1 MAALYD
7 LKFKVIPISLEYRS
21 IGKVI
26 YQIELLF
33 KALRPPSWS
42 HSRFPTELNCIL
54 YLIDG
59 IVEKMARL
67 IEGYESPYGME
78 LLSSVHW
85 LADNE
90 KHYPIEKVIE
100 ALRGWSEHKN
110 LFDEISIRAAYQR
123 LSEDGLIN

>member
-1 MAALYD
+1 
-7 LKFKVIPISLEYRS
+7 
-21 IGKVI
+21 
-26 YQIELLF
+26 
-33 KALRPPSWS
+33 
-42 HSRFPTELNCIL
+42 
-54 YLIDG
+54 
-59 IVEKMARL
+59 MARL

-90 KHYPIEKVIE
+90 KYYPIEKVIE

-123 LSEDGLIN
+123 LTEDGLIN